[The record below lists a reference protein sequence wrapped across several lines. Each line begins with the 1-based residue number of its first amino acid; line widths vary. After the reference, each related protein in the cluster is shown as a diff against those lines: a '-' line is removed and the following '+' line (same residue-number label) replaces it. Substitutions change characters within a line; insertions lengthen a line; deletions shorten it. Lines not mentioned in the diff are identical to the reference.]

1 MTTQRLTMPI
11 YDLGCGGGGALMI
24 EQAVARTPGVM
35 AAYVNPATEMA
46 YVTFD
51 GERCSEQTVA
61 AAITACGFRTGPAHG
76 ARPSE
81 HARSVSVQNPAHPAA
96 TDPAASRRKLA
107 ELTGGI
113 GASILGAGIALL
125 LPASLGAYA
134 LPIIALGILMHSWS
148 MLDKHRLE
156 RAAGAAQP
164 RWAALLYWGCWLAL
178 LGLAL
183 VIGLGLR

>member
-51 GERCSEQTVA
+51 GERCSEQTVV
-61 AAITACGFRTGPAHG
+61 AAITACGFRTGPSHDG
-76 ARPSE
+76 RPSE
-81 HARSVSVQNPAHPAA
+81 HTRPALAQNATHLTG
-96 TDPAASRRKLA
+96 TDPAAPRRKLA

-113 GASILGAGIALL
+113 GAGLLGAGIALL

-134 LPIIALGILMHSWS
+134 LPIIALGILMHGWG

-156 RAAGAAQP
+156 RAAGTVQP
-164 RWAALLYWGCWLAL
+164 RWATLLYWGCWLAL

-183 VIGLGLR
+183 AIGLGLR